1 MNYTNILKNIWN
13 AVYNPSQDTHET
25 IIKFFHPDY
34 EQCINGI
41 IMKLPEYIEH
51 VTQQKKNMT
60 INSIDYQHIL
70 ENGNE
75 LFAIYY
81 VDGKNADGS
90 PIKAEVIAYFR
101 FEDQQ
106 IIKIHGQV
114 RLIQGDLKDVDM
126 H

>member
-1 MNYTNILKNIWN
+1 MKYTNLLKTIWN
-13 AVYNPSQDTHET
+13 TVYDPTQDTQAM
-25 IIKFFHPDY
+25 IQKYFHTDY
-34 EQCINGI
+34 EQCINGV
-41 IMKLPEYIEH
+41 IMKLPEYISH
-51 VTQQKKNMT
+51 VIQQKKNMT
-60 INSIDYQHIL
+60 IDSIDFQHIL

-81 VDGKNADGS
+81 PNGKNTDDS

-101 FEDQQ
+101 FVNEQ
-106 IIKIHGQV
+106 IIRIHGQL